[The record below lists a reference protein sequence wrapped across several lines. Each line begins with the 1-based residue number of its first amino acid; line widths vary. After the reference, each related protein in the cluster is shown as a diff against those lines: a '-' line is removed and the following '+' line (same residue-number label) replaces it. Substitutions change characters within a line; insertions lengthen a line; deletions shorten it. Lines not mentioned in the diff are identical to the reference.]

1 MVGKKSI
8 GCGRKNLSG
17 IDLSVFVYA
26 DFNPGSSFPLMLP
39 KQGAGLPAL
48 VCAGTGACSRIRA
61 FCMRCLLP
69 FSLL

>member
-26 DFNPGSSFPLMLP
+26 DFNPGSSFL
-39 KQGAGLPAL
+39 
-48 VCAGTGACSRIRA
+48 
-61 FCMRCLLP
+61 
-69 FSLL
+69 